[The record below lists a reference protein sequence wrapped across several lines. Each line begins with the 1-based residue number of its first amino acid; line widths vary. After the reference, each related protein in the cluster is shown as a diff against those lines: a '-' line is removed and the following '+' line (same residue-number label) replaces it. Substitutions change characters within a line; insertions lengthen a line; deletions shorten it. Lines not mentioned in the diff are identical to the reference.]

1 MKLYNIREEYIDYL
15 RTIDEKV
22 PQNKG
27 EKRPFV
33 GIVFSID
40 RHTYFAPLS
49 SPKPKHQ
56 RMKNALDF
64 HKIDKS
70 YGVINFNNMIPV
82 PSSQLLLI
90 DISGITN
97 ATYKTLLQNQHR
109 YIKQNQ
115 EVLEKKARNLYNLS
129 CRDIHELSAFQLKVK
144 GRCVDFKK
152 IQKEYINFK

>member
-22 PQNKG
+22 PHNKG

-33 GIVFSID
+33 GVVFSID
-40 RHTYFAPLS
+40 SHTYFAPLS
-49 SPKPKHQ
+49 SPKHKHQ

-64 HKIDKS
+64 HKIDRS

-90 DISGITN
+90 NINGI
-97 ATYKTLLQNQHR
+97 ADDTYKRLLQNQHR

-115 EVLEKKARNLYNLS
+115 EVLENKARELYKLC
-129 CRDIHELSAFQLKVK
+129 CRETHELSPFQQKVK

-152 IQKEYINFK
+152 IQNEYINFK